1 MSATSGHVDTT
12 VPVETL
18 KALSF
23 LTVVSMVVRSSV
35 VGGELFVAGTF
46 TSTSSQ

>member
-1 MSATSGHVDTT
+1 MSPTSGHVDTI

-23 LTVVSMVVRSSV
+23 LVVVFMVVRSSA
-35 VGGELFVAGTF
+35 VGGEPVDDMF